1 MGYIFDY
8 KDSVASEQWHNSQQN
23 QRVRR
28 HQADLLMNLLKPLA
42 HDSILD
48 IGCGTGE
55 MLAFLSTENGF
66 QLSGVDPS
74 PYMLD
79 VARQKLAHRVDLH
92 RAMAED
98 LPFDD
103 NSFHHAMLI
112 NSLEFVDDPLK
123 AIAEAARVAKDR
135 LFIGALNRYTVQ
147 GKIKGASAVLEKSL
161 CEKAHF
167 FSVWELKHLIRSVL
181 GPVPVTWRAVNLIA
195 LAHGGLITRI
205 EQNTLM
211 GKLPFGSYIGMVVSL
226 VPTYRMRPLP
236 LSIVK
241 KPKTNMAGS
250 PCTTSNNEPV
260 TGE

>member
-8 KDSVASEQWHNSQQN
+8 KDSVASEKWHYSQQN

-28 HQADLLMNLLKPLA
+28 HQGDLLLNLLKPLP

-55 MLAFLSTENGF
+55 MLSFLVSENGY
-66 QLSGVDPS
+66 QLSGIDPS

-79 VARQKLAHRVDLH
+79 VARQRLGHRVDLH
-92 RAMAED
+92 RSMAED

-103 NSFHHAMLI
+103 NSFHHALLI
-112 NSLEFVDDPLK
+112 NSLEFVNDPFK
-123 AIAEAARVAKDR
+123 AIAEASRVAKDR

-147 GKIKGASAVLEKSL
+147 GKIKGATAILEKSL
-161 CEKAHF
+161 CDKAHF
-167 FSVWELKHLIRSVL
+167 FSVWELKQLVRSVL
-181 GPVPVTWRAVNLIA
+181 GPVPISWRAVNLIA
-195 LAHGGLITRI
+195 LAQGGLITKI
-205 EQNTLM
+205 EQYSLM

-226 VPTYRMRPLP
+226 VPTYRMKPMPLK
-236 LSIVK
+236 IVNK
-241 KPKTNMAGS
+241 TKTNIAGS
-250 PCTTSNNEPV
+250 PCTTAKDEPL